1 MKGKILIIGL
11 SCIFIACCATLFK
24 GGLNE
29 VNFNSDPQRAKVYCN
44 GGFIGETPL
53 AIKLDSNKSY
63 MIEIRKEGY
72 RTHTQNITNHIGAGW
87 IILDILGGLIPV
99 IVDAATGDWYSLD
112 QKNINA
118 VLLMEQTKTTQVE
131 PLRLQQQVKAVKK
144 VKTEKAEPT
153 KRIIE
158 DVIETAEQIDHKVQK
173 LIRHVKII
181 IDKTEVRLTPSQNGQ
196 VIATLSFGTIINA
209 VGTTG
214 DWYAVEIPS
223 AQEGVIISGYVH
235 KYNIQFVK

>member
-1 MKGKILIIGL
+1 M
-11 SCIFIACCATLFK
+11 T
-24 GGLNE
+24 
-29 VNFNSDPQRAKVYCN
+29 
-44 GGFIGETPL
+44 
-53 AIKLDSNKSY
+53 
-63 MIEIRKEGY
+63 
-72 RTHTQNITNHIGAGW
+72 
-87 IILDILGGLIPV
+87 
-99 IVDAATGDWYSLD
+99 
-112 QKNINA
+112 
-118 VLLMEQTKTTQVE
+118 
-131 PLRLQQQVKAVKK
+131 
-144 VKTEKAEPT
+144 T

-158 DVIETAEQIDHKVQK
+158 DVIETAEQIDHKIQK

-209 VGTTG
+209 VGSTG

>member
-1 MKGKILIIGL
+1 M
-11 SCIFIACCATLFK
+11 
-24 GGLNE
+24 
-29 VNFNSDPQRAKVYCN
+29 
-44 GGFIGETPL
+44 
-53 AIKLDSNKSY
+53 
-63 MIEIRKEGY
+63 
-72 RTHTQNITNHIGAGW
+72 
-87 IILDILGGLIPV
+87 
-99 IVDAATGDWYSLD
+99 LD

-131 PLRLQQQVKAVKK
+131 PLRLQQQVKPVKK
-144 VKTEKAEPT
+144 IKMEKAEPV

-181 IDKTEVRLTPSQNGQ
+181 IDKTEVRLTPNQNGQ

-235 KYNIQFVK
+235 KNNTQFVK